1 MAARRQSAALRAN
14 LDDGSGCY
22 YVYLCSGE
30 VQAVAPADSIE
41 LSSSELAIRLNGATV
56 ASFPR
61 SHVFSCSRTLQSGPI
76 LG

>member
-1 MAARRQSAALRAN
+1 MATRRQSRTPVTNAK
-14 LDDGSGCY
+14 GTESY

-30 VQAVAPADSIE
+30 TETVSPADSLEVSSTE
-41 LSSSELAIRLNGATV
+41 LSIRLQGETV

-61 SHVFSCSRTLQSGPI
+61 SLVFSCSRTLQSSPV

>member
-1 MAARRQSAALRAN
+1 MAARRQSAAPRAK

-22 YVYLCSGE
+22 YVYLRSGE
-30 VQAVAPADSIE
+30 VEAVAPADSME

>member
-1 MAARRQSAALRAN
+1 MSARRQSAPLRAN

-30 VQAVAPADSIE
+30 VQAVAPADSME
-41 LSSSELAIRLNGATV
+41 LSSSELAIRLRGATV

-61 SHVFSCSRTLQSGPI
+61 SLVFSCSRTLQSGPI

>member
-1 MAARRQSAALRAN
+1 MAARRQSAALRTSV
-14 LDDGSGCY
+14 DDSGCY

-30 VQAVAPADSIE
+30 MQAVAPADSME
-41 LSSSELAIRLNGATV
+41 LSSSELAIRLHGATV

-61 SHVFSCSRTLQSGPI
+61 SLVFSCSRTPQSGPI

>member
-1 MAARRQSAALRAN
+1 MATRRQSAALRAN
-14 LDDGSGCY
+14 VEDASGCY

-30 VQAVAPADSIE
+30 VQAVAPADSME
-41 LSSSELAIRLNGATV
+41 LSSNQMDIRLHGATV

-61 SHVFSCSRTLQSGPI
+61 SLVFSCSRTLQSGPI

>member
-1 MAARRQSAALRAN
+1 MATRRQSAPLRTSVN
-14 LDDGSGCY
+14 ESSECY

-30 VQAVAPADSIE
+30 VQAVAPADSLE
-41 LSSSELAIRLNGATV
+41 LSSSELAILLDGATV

-61 SHVFSCSRTLQSGPI
+61 SLVFSCSRTLQSSPV